1 MADKFIALQYP
12 FQKTSRGLL
21 AQKKGVDSIKAD
33 LLQLLLTRP
42 GERVMLPDFGT
53 PLNRLI
59 FDPNDAILRDAAKTM
74 IVNSINKWEPRII
87 VDNINVSLASMED
100 LNPNDPGDD
109 LEAIMKI
116 SIKFIDPEN
125 ISEVNELRLSIPLG
139 GT

>member
-1 MADKFIALQYP
+1 
-12 FQKTSRGLL
+12 L

-33 LLQLLLTRP
+33 LLQLLLTKP

-59 FDPNDAILRDAAKTM
+59 FDPNDAILKDAAKTM
-74 IVNSINKWEPRII
+74 IINSINKWEPRII
-87 VDNINVSLASMED
+87 IDNINVSLASMED